1 VGDERLCVMQLLR
14 GSFRREDDSGEGPN
28 FQFSAGSKERET
40 AGPISLVIDRNNQHM
55 IGSR

>member
-1 VGDERLCVMQLLR
+1 MSD
-14 GSFRREDDSGEGPN
+14 EGPN

-40 AGPISLVIDRNNQHM
+40 AGPINPVIDRNNQHM